1 MYVSLAQ
8 IKSDRDKL
16 NELSLPMTITGTN
29 SFHINVPKGLEI
41 K

>member
-16 NELSLPMTITGTN
+16 NELSLPMTITN